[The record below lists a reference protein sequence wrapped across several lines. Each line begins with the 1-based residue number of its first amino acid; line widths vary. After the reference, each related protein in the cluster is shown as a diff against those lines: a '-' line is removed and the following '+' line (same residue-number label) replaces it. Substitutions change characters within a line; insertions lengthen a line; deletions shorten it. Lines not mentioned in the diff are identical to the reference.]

1 VLDDIEIDKP
11 HILLE
16 SGVWRGQN
24 KMVSTALNNHVTNT
38 YRPLHCRS
46 KFTFTQGF
54 TTMTN
59 IMFGLLPSTAFR
71 PYNWKYTTATDVQ
84 FRILWYS

>member
-24 KMVSTALNNHVTNT
+24 KMVSTVLKQPCHKHLQTIKLPLKVHFHTRIYNN
-38 YRPLHCRS
+38 
-46 KFTFTQGF
+46 
-54 TTMTN
+54 
-59 IMFGLLPSTAFR
+59 
-71 PYNWKYTTATDVQ
+71 D
-84 FRILWYS
+84 